1 MNMEIDDKYL
11 SKHKVDYLILS
22 LKICRMRYQGDEP
35 SKKLLEQAYVSG
47 SLAGISKTELQRLC
61 FSQ

>member
-1 MNMEIDDKYL
+1 MEIDDKYP

-22 LKICRMRYQGDEP
+22 LKICRMRYQGEEP
-35 SKKLLEQAYVSG
+35 PKELLDQAYVIG
-47 SLAGISKTELQRLC
+47 SLAGISKTELQSVC